1 MWCNGPNVTA
11 LPCQV
16 NGNLCPLKNASNAAN
31 YTQDMYET
39 CLRQN
44 NVGFWAGCCKG
55 ICKGFASYK
64 ICLRCSL
71 LQLWPGQL

>member
-1 MWCNGPNVTA
+1 MWCNSPNVTA

-39 CLRQN
+39 CLRQY
-44 NVGFWAGCCKG
+44 NVGVRAGHC
-55 ICKGFASYK
+55 
-64 ICLRCSL
+64 
-71 LQLWPGQL
+71 